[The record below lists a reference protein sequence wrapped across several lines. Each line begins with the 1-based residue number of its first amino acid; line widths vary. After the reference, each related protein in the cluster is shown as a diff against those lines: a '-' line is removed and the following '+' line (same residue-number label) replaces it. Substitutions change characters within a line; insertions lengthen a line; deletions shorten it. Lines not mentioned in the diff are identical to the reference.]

1 MAVTQLKTA
10 QTNAADVEHSPLSSA
25 NPAVAT
31 VRAEPQ
37 VLDKPLPVTASA
49 LPARLMATEARRV
62 TTAVGTPTGHRL
74 RSVDVEDI
82 LARFS
87 NAYETGS
94 VSGFDQVLAPGMP
107 GRSQLLT
114 DYGRVFQITRNRS
127 IRFIQLKH
135 TASGDRMA
143 TRGYAVVTTTDQE
156 NRVSKQRVY
165 LEFEIGIDHNV
176 PRIERIS
183 NYVVN

>member
-1 MAVTQLKTA
+1 M
-10 QTNAADVEHSPLSSA
+10 
-25 NPAVAT
+25 
-31 VRAEPQ
+31 
-37 VLDKPLPVTASA
+37 
-49 LPARLMATEARRV
+49 
-62 TTAVGTPTGHRL
+62 
-74 RSVDVEDI
+74 
-82 LARFS
+82 RFS

-94 VSGFDQVLAPGMP
+94 LSGFDQVLAPGMP

-114 DYGRVFQITRNRS
+114 DYGRLFQVTRNRS

-135 TASGDRMA
+135 AIAGERMA

-165 LEFEIGIDHNV
+165 IEMEISIDRNV

-183 NYVVN
+183 NYVIN